1 MFGEDSGEGFL
12 EFQHVFHVNLH
23 VGGLSLRPA
32 EHLVDHHVGVREGE
46 AFAGGAATE
55 QHGAHAGG
63 LTNAVGVHVARE
75 ELHGVIDRQPGGYV
89 AAGGVD
95 VNVDVLLRVAHLQK
109 QHLCDHG
116 VGHRIIDGGAEEND
130 AIHEQTRINIVSA
143 FAATGL
149 FHHMGDQVIVL
160 NFAVGHIKKAR

>member
-32 EHLVDHHVGVREGE
+32 ENLVDHHVGVREGE

-63 LTNAVGVHVARE
+63 LTNAVGVHVTRE
-75 ELHGVIDRQPGGYV
+75 ELHGVIDRQTGGNV
-89 AAGGVD
+89 AAGGID
-95 VNVDVLLRVAHLQK
+95 VNVDVLLRIAHLQE
-109 QHLCDHG
+109 QHLGDDG
-116 VGHRIIDGGAEEND
+116 VGHRIVDGGAEKDD
-130 AIHEQTRINIVSA
+130 AVHQQARINVVPA
-143 FAATGL
+143 LAATGL
-149 FHHMGDQVIVL
+149 LHHVGDQVIVL